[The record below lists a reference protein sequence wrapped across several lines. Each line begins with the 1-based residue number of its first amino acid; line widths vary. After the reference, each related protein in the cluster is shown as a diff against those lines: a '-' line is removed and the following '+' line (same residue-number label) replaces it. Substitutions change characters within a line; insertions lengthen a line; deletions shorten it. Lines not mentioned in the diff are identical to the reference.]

1 MPTAVV
7 HFAAPS
13 HCTAPTPRDRP
24 TAESTCTGATMVCCA
39 LTPSTA
45 IAKGDAMAND
55 GLRANILHRVFA
67 LGIWLK
73 GLDGVLEIAGGF
85 IVLLT
90 SNRALNQF
98 VIILTQHE
106 LVEDPHDRIA
116 NALRQAAAQVSAN
129 TKLFASLY
137 LLAHGLAKIV
147 LVVAVLSGKRWAY
160 PATIGFLG
168 CFIVYQLY
176 RLSYHFTVELLLLT
190 LFDSG
195 IVCLTWR
202 EYRFRR
208 P

>member
-1 MPTAVV
+1 
-7 HFAAPS
+7 
-13 HCTAPTPRDRP
+13 
-24 TAESTCTGATMVCCA
+24 MVCCA

-45 IAKGDAMAND
+45 IAKGDDMAND